1 MNTETKKKSL
11 LAVGIAVISTAM
23 PLLVEGVYLEGGILL
38 AIGAGLVV
46 GYDVLDDR
54 MKGTPQLPAGIDEEY
69 FRSVA
74 DYLADEAR
82 DPDDERD
89 A

>member
-1 MNTETKKKSL
+1 MNTETRKKSL

-23 PLLVEGVYLEGGILL
+23 PLLVDGVYLEGGIVA
-38 AIGAGLVV
+38 AIGVGLVV

-54 MKGTPQLPAGIDEEY
+54 MKGTPQLPAGIDEAY
-69 FRSVA
+69 FRTVA
-74 DYLADEAR
+74 DYLADEAHEFN
-82 DPDDERD
+82 DDRN